1 MKQIQHIAILGAG
14 AMGAYFAGQ
23 FTASP
28 GFTTT
33 LIANGARKDRL
44 NADGLIVNG
53 RKVDAPA
60 LSADECPQ
68 PADLILVAVKHH
80 HLADALTR
88 LDGLVGEHTIFV
100 SVMNGLDSEE
110 MIAARYGSEKVLYA
124 ISLGIDAVREGNQ
137 ISYTKPG
144 IHYFGE
150 ARNDTHSQK
159 VLAVKEA
166 FDRAGI
172 AYQIPDD
179 MIRMLWWK
187 FMFNVGINQASAVLR
202 APYGVF
208 HSDPAARALME
219 SLMREVLTLA
229 QASNVNLT
237 EQDLLDWYPVLH
249 RLSPHGKTSMLQ
261 DIEAG
266 RKSELEIFSGRV
278 IAMGE
283 KLGILTPVNLTV
295 NRILRVYEAH
305 PGGYEKSITQ

>member
-1 MKQIQHIAILGAG
+1 MREIQHIAIVGAG
-14 AMGAYFAGQ
+14 AMGAYFASC
-23 FTASP
+23 FAASP
-28 GFTTT
+28 GFEVT
-33 LIANGARKDRL
+33 LVAEGDRKDRL
-44 NADGLIVNG
+44 NAEGLIVNG
-53 RKVDAPA
+53 QKLDLPA
-60 LSADECPQ
+60 RSGAECST

-80 HLADALTR
+80 HLADVLTR

-124 ISLGIDAVREGNQ
+124 ISLGIDAVREGN
-137 ISYTKPG
+137 IITYTKPG
-144 IHYFGE
+144 VHYFGE
-150 ARNDTHSQK
+150 ARNEIYSDK

-166 FDRAGI
+166 FDRAEV
-172 AYQIPDD
+172 AYQIPED
-179 MIRMLWWK
+179 MLRMLWWK
-187 FMFNVGINQASAVLR
+187 FMFNVGINQASAALR

-208 HSDPAARALME
+208 HTDPSARELME
-219 SLMREVLTLA
+219 SLMREVLVLA
-229 QASNVNLT
+229 QACGVNLT

-249 RLSPHGKTSMLQ
+249 RLSPRGKTSMLQ
-261 DIEAG
+261 DFEAG

-305 PGGYEKSITQ
+305 PGGYVTNK